1 MPKDQSEMV
10 NQLLYGEPL
19 EILKKEKQWVKVRS
33 LIDDYEGWIDFK
45 MMNEASINMND
56 FSNRS
61 GELILENSNGLMLP
75 YGSFIPG
82 EAPSRKQKVDINL
95 LRKHAERFLGAP
107 YLWGGKTIMGI
118 DCSGLVQLLYAVQG
132 VALPRDASQQVELGE
147 TVGFLEESVTGDLA
161 FFGKDEGKITHV
173 GMIIKDEDAM
183 IIHASGQVRLD
194 PIDQQG
200 IFAKE
205 RNEYSHNFR
214 TIKRII
220 HD

>member
-1 MPKDQSEMV
+1 MV

-19 EILKKEKQWVKVRS
+19 EIIEKKNQWVKVRS

-45 MMNEASINMND
+45 MMNETSIDANETLI
-56 FSNRS
+56 RS
-61 GELILENSNGLMLP
+61 KELIQEYSNGLMLP
-75 YGSFIPG
+75 YGSFISGKSPL
-82 EAPSRKQKVDINL
+82 RKQEVDVKL
-95 LRKHAERFLGAP
+95 LRKHAKRFLGAP
-107 YLWGGKTIMGI
+107 YLWGGKTVMGI

-132 VALPRDASQQVELGE
+132 VVLPRDASQQVELGE
-147 TVGFLEESVTGDLA
+147 TVGFLEESITGDLA
-161 FFGKDEGKITHV
+161 FFGNDEGKITHV

-200 IFAKE
+200 IFTKD
-205 RNEYSHNFR
+205 RKEYSHNLR